1 MPWLSC
7 KTWASASSRRL
18 LPTHT
23 LTRQS
28 AFMSSLLWGPSKS
41 LISISSNSFVSCSNH
56 NLLIPPDALYSQ
68 PQGAVHGP
76 HCHDSA
82 PCKKSQVSSHR
93 LHASTSPS
101 LFTAPPPPIQ
111 HCPYSYAAR
120 KAPEFY
126 GQNGECRLKLERTR
140 MKNALR
146 GTLLSSKEQ
155 IQSWHLNI
163 TI

>member
-1 MPWLSC
+1 MLKSNSFQRSPATTQSNSSRKKPLPWLSC
-7 KTWASASSRRL
+7 KTWASASSRRQ

-41 LISISSNSFVSCSNH
+41 LISISCNSFVSCSDH

-68 PQGAVHGP
+68 PQGAAHGP

-82 PCKKSQVSSHR
+82 PCRKSQVSSHR

-101 LFTAPPPPIQ
+101 LFTAPATPD
-111 HCPYSYAAR
+111 
-120 KAPEFY
+120 
-126 GQNGECRLKLERTR
+126 T
-140 MKNALR
+140 ALS
-146 GTLLSSKEQ
+146 LFLCF
-155 IQSWHLNI
+155 
-163 TI
+163 

>member
-7 KTWASASSRRL
+7 KTWVSASSRHL

-41 LISISSNSFVSCSNH
+41 LISISSNSFVSCSDR

-68 PQGAVHGP
+68 PQGAAHGP

-82 PCKKSQVSSHR
+82 PCRKSQVSSHR

-101 LFTAPPPPIQ
+101 LFTPPPPR
-111 HCPYSYAAR
+111 YSIVPIPMLLG
-120 KAPEFY
+120 KP
-126 GQNGECRLKLERTR
+126 QNSMGRMENAGSHWRGAECKMR
-140 MKNALR
+140 
-146 GTLLSSKEQ
+146 SKESCCPPKSRFSLG
-155 IQSWHLNI
+155 I
-163 TI
+163 